1 MGRPDPQEV
10 KGAAADDEPSR
21 LMQRYLIWKS
31 GPGPLQ
37 VEFRRVGEAIL
48 RPSLQI
54 VTPTGS
60 CPLPREDECDVARF
74 ALSDDDV
81 ARVLA
86 GRDALRPPCL
96 LLQCDAFLGLACD
109 KRRWGWSIRVS
120 RAGTA
125 LPCFDLGGTPLPLR
139 RDGFTRAR
147 LERIPERSTMASSHQ
162 FIGLS

>member
-1 MGRPDPQEV
+1 
-10 KGAAADDEPSR
+10 
-21 LMQRYLIWKS
+21 MQRYLIWKS

-60 CPLPREDECDVARF
+60 HPLPRQDDCDVARF
-74 ALSDDDV
+74 TLSDADV

-86 GRDALRPPCL
+86 ARDELRPPCL
-96 LLQCDAFLGLACD
+96 MLQCDAFLALACD

-120 RAGTA
+120 REGEA
-125 LPCFDLGGTPLPLR
+125 LPCFDLAGTPLPLR

-147 LERIPERSTMASSHQ
+147 LQRIPERSGMASCHQ
-162 FIGLS
+162 IIGLS